1 MTATTTDSPASALL
15 APPSVSA
22 PPKADKIVSVARRF
36 GVSPLRQL
44 REMLQ
49 VGFGPGK
56 LQPSDYHAMCLYDPA
71 ISTREKLQYVG
82 IRGSWQVNEKLSP
95 KALTGVQSFVA
106 NKVMYTALIN
116 QLGFRTTTTQAV
128 VSNIRRFGNI
138 PCLDCFEK
146 IRDFLVKD
154 AVFPLFGKPQSY
166 SGSFG
171 SALLDRIEGDEIVL
185 GDDRRVNLDAFCREL
200 LREYGEGYLLQS
212 AIDQHPEVSDV
223 IGRAIGTI
231 RLVTIR
237 DEIMPRV
244 FYALWKIPAPK
255 AMSDNF
261 WQDGS
266 MIAPVSSDKGEVGQA
281 WIGTGL
287 EARQIETHPASGRA
301 FEGFQLPHW
310 EEACEMAREA
320 HALFPEFG
328 VIGWDVAFTED
339 GPLLIECNDNP
350 FHSLYQ
356 TAYRR
361 GIRNDDF
368 EPVLKRTAALSQR
381 LLDEKNARI
390 KRRNE
395 ERKKESK
402 G

>member
-1 MTATTTDSPASALL
+1 MTATATDTAANALL
-15 APPSVSA
+15 APPSVAA
-22 PPKADKIVSVARRF
+22 PPKTEKIVAVARKF

-44 REMLQ
+44 REMLR
-49 VGFGPGK
+49 VCSGPGK
-56 LQPSDYHAMCLYDPA
+56 LQPSDYYGMCLYDPD
-71 ISTREKLQYVG
+71 ISMREKLQYVG
-82 IRGSWQVNEKLSP
+82 TKGSWLINENLSP

-106 NKVMYTALIN
+106 NKVMYTSLIQ
-116 QLGFRTTTTQAV
+116 QLGFRTTQTQAV
-128 VSNIRRFGNI
+128 VSNMRRFGNI
-138 PCLDCFEK
+138 PCLDSVEK
-146 IRDFLVKD
+146 IRAFFTKD
-154 AVFPLFGKPQSY
+154 AQFPLFGKPQSY

-171 SALLDRIEGDEIVL
+171 SALLDRIEGDDIVL
-185 GDDRRVNLDAFCREL
+185 GDERRVNLDAFCREL

-212 AIDQHPEVSDV
+212 AIKQHQALSDV
-223 IGRAIGTI
+223 VGRAIGTI

-237 DEIMPRV
+237 EEIMPRV

-266 MIAPVSSDKGEVGQA
+266 MIAPVTSDTGEVGQA

-287 EARQIETHPASGRA
+287 DAQQIETHPVSGHA
-301 FEGFQLPHW
+301 FKGLILPHW
-310 EEACEMAREA
+310 DEACSMAREA

-328 VIGWDVAFTED
+328 VIGWDVAFTDE

-361 GIRNDDF
+361 GIKNDDF
-368 EPVLKRTAALSQR
+368 DPVLKRTAALSRR

-390 KRRNE
+390 KRRHN
-395 ERKKESK
+395 ERKKK
-402 G
+402 N